1 MTDRPTAR
9 TSNAALSQGDVAF
22 LVVAL
27 ALGAVL
33 AYAVVWGAICGVLE
47 LPSGHVRDES
57 AHAARLGLGFAALLT
72 VPVYSVWLIREA
84 FDRAERAAS
93 RACSRAAMQT
103 ALRLTGPGETPA
115 LVRTAGLA
123 GRLGA

>member
-1 MTDRPTAR
+1 MSDRPATR
-9 TSNAALSQGDVAF
+9 TSNPALSQGDVTFA
-22 LVVAL
+22 LVAL

-47 LPSGHVRDES
+47 LPSGELRSDS
-57 AHAARLGLGFAALLT
+57 AHVARLGLGFAALLT

-84 FDRAERAAS
+84 FDRAENAAC

-103 ALRLTGPGETPA
+103 AMRLTGPGETPA
-115 LVRTAGLA
+115 
-123 GRLGA
+123 RLGSASPLGG

>member
-1 MTDRPTAR
+1 MPDRPTAR
-9 TSNAALSQGDVAF
+9 TSNPALSQGDVTF

-47 LPSGHVRDES
+47 LPSGQLRDES

-84 FDRAERAAS
+84 FDRAENAAC

-115 LVRTAGLA
+115 RVRTASP
-123 GRLGA
+123 LGG